1 MKCILEVILEAP
13 NLLQYGLGW
22 PRRKFNQCILFV
34 GMPLSS
40 VVLVQ
45 KIHDSNKKKEN
56 SAYKFQGDK
65 SSQIKKLQDTPVMLY
80 NVLSRI
86 GGS

>member
-1 MKCILEVILEAP
+1 
-13 NLLQYGLGW
+13 
-22 PRRKFNQCILFV
+22 
-34 GMPLSS
+34 MPLSS

-65 SSQIKKLQDTPVMLY
+65 FSQIKKLQDTPVMLY

-86 GGS
+86 GVKSKNNTINDLPSVSVK